1 VVTILGLL
9 ALCTFLGFCLGCAAG
24 IHAERHWNDL

>member
-9 ALCTFLGFCLGCAAG
+9 ALCTFLGFFFGVMAG
-24 IHAERHWNDL
+24 IKAEREWSDQ